1 MAYDLEEQ
9 EQLESL
15 KAWWRQYG
23 NALTWLVIAG
33 LLVFAGWNG
42 WKYWQR
48 KQAAEA
54 AVLYEQV
61 LKAAD
66 ARDAALLKRAAGDLE
81 EKFGKTAYGPMSA
94 LVAAKVLYDAGD
106 LATAKTQLQWAIDHG
121 NAEYASLARVRLAG
135 LLLDE
140 KAYDQ
145 GLALLAGEPP
155 AAFAALYADRRG
167 DLLAAQEKRADA
179 RAAYQQA
186 IDKLGGGDAAMRQI
200 IQFKLDALGTA

>member
-1 MAYDLEEQ
+1 
-9 EQLESL
+9 
-15 KAWWRQYG
+15 
-23 NALTWLVIAG
+23 
-33 LLVFAGWNG
+33 
-42 WKYWQR
+42 
-48 KQAAEA
+48 
-54 AVLYEQV
+54 
-61 LKAAD
+61 
-66 ARDAALLKRAAGDLE
+66 
-81 EKFGKTAYGPMSA
+81 MSA

-145 GLALLAGEPP
+145 GLALLSATRRPRLPRCTRIAAVICWPP
-155 AAFAALYADRRG
+155 RK
-167 DLLAAQEKRADA
+167 KRADA